1 MKKVGL
7 TGGMGSGKSTVA
19 EIFKVFGVPVFFADD
34 EGKKCLGQEDV
45 KNKIVQEF
53 GQNILD
59 DKQDIDRKALA
70 GIVFNDEKA
79 LKKLNN
85 IIHPEVEKRFKT
97 WLSKN
102 QDEDYI
108 IHEAAILFE
117 SGFYKMFDKIIAVS
131 APEEVRI
138 KRLVKRDQ
146 SEAESLRRRMR
157 FQLSEKE
164 RNSKSDFVIY
174 NDGEQLIIPQTLRI
188 HNTLKNQA
196 Y

>member
-1 MKKVGL
+1 
-7 TGGMGSGKSTVA
+7 MGSGKSTVA

-53 GQNILD
+53 GREVLESEQR
-59 DKQDIDRKALA
+59 IDRKALA
-70 GIVFNDEKA
+70 GIVFNDENA

-85 IIHPEVEKRFKT
+85 IIHPEVAKRFKA
-97 WLSKN
+97 WLSNKQN
-102 QDEDYI
+102 EDYI

-117 SGFYKMFDKIIAVS
+117 SGFYKMFDVIIAVS
-131 APEEVRI
+131 APEELRI
-138 KRLVKRDQ
+138 ERLVKRDR
-146 SEAESLRRRMR
+146 SEAESLRKRMR

-174 NDGEQLIIPQTLRI
+174 NDGKQLIIPQILSI
-188 HNTLKNQA
+188 HKTLKNQA